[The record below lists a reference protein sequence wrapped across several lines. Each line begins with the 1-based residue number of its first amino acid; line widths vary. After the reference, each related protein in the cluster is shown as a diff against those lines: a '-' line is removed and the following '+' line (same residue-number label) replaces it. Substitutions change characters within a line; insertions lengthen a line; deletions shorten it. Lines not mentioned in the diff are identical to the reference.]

1 MIRLHAV
8 VEGQTEETFV
18 NQVLV
23 PVLADRNVVMDVRC
37 VETGRKRSGVFR
49 GGVTQ
54 YRHLKTNLTL
64 WMKQDQKPE
73 TWFTTMVDLYA
84 LPDDFPGYADCRK
97 HADPVVRVECLEEG
111 LLADLSHCRFIPY
124 IQLHEFEALLFS
136 DPRPFE
142 NAFPSD
148 PAVTQK
154 LAAIRSQFPT
164 PEHIDDRRDMAPS
177 KRILAVLPDYKKTVA
192 GVQIAQQIGLTALRQ
207 ECPYFNQWIAKIEA
221 VAAR

>member
-18 NQVLV
+18 NR
-23 PVLADRNVVMDVRC
+23 VLAPALAARNVFMDAHC
-37 VETGRKRSGVFR
+37 ITTGRKKSGIFR
-49 GGVTQ
+49 GGVSQ
-54 YRHLKTNLTL
+54 YRHLKTDLTL

-73 TWFTTMVDLYA
+73 AWFTTMVDLYA
-84 LPDDFPGYADCRK
+84 LPDDFPGSADCLR
-97 HADPVVRVECLEEG
+97 HVDPIRRVECLEER
-111 LLADLSHCRFIPY
+111 LLEDLSHRRLIPY

-148 PAVTQK
+148 PTVTQK

-207 ECPYFNQWIAKIEA
+207 ECPHFNQWIAKIEA

>member
-18 NQVLV
+18 NQVLA
-23 PVLADRNVVMDVRC
+23 PALAARNVFMDVHC
-37 VETGRKRSGVFR
+37 ITTGRRKSSVFR
-49 GGVTQ
+49 GGVIQ
-54 YRHLKTNLTL
+54 YQHLKTDLTL

-73 TWFTTMVDLYA
+73 AWFTTMVDLYA
-84 LPDDFPGYADCRK
+84 LPDDFPGYANCRR
-97 HADPVVRVECLEEG
+97 HADPVGRVECLEDG
-111 LLADLSHCRFIPY
+111 LLADLSHRRFIPY

-142 NAFPSD
+142 NAFPNN

-154 LAAIRSQFPT
+154 IAAIRSQFPT

-192 GVQIAQQIGLTALRQ
+192 GVQVAQ
-207 ECPYFNQWIAKIEA
+207 
-221 VAAR
+221 